1 MNTYFNS
8 NQNFNELVFENKNKA
23 YGAYAI
29 RKAYKDNVT
38 ISLVVTSAFFGLLAL
53 LSFSFTNKSEVV
65 PTVFGNDSIFVK
77 PYKEVEIKIEPKV
90 KPESKVDAA
99 PKSTSGA
106 MTASDDKKNVLDKTN
121 TDLVINKNPNP
132 FGNDSAAPKD
142 PEIKL
147 PPTPTKKKEVV
158 LYVDKMPKLDKMAQ
172 FIADNLRYPRVAV
185 ENGTSGTVHVT
196 FVVEED
202 GSITNI
208 KLLQGIGDGCEE
220 EAIRVVSIMP
230 QWEPGMHKGEPQRV
244 QCNLPIK
251 FRIK

>member
-1 MNTYFNS
+1 MNSYFNS

-38 ISLVVTSAFFGLLAL
+38 ISLFVTSAFFGLLAL
-53 LSFSFTNKSEVV
+53 LSFSFTNKTEVV
-65 PTVFGNDSIFVK
+65 PTVFGNDSIFVQ
-77 PYKEVEIKIEPKV
+77 PYNEVEIKIEPKV
-90 KPESKVDAA
+90 KPESKEAAA

-147 PPTPTKKKEVV
+147 PPIPTKKKEVV

-220 EAIRVVSIMP
+220 EAMRVVSIMP
-230 QWEPGMHKGEPQRV
+230 LWEPGMHKGEPQRV

>member
-29 RKAYKDNVT
+29 RKAYHDNVT
-38 ISLVVTSAFFGLLAL
+38 ISLIVSSAFFGLLVL
-53 LSFSFTNKSEVV
+53 ISFSFTNKSDAI
-65 PTVFGNDSIFVK
+65 PTDFGNDSIYVK
-77 PYKEVEIKIEPKV
+77 PYTEREIVIEPKV
-90 KPESKVDAA
+90 KTEPKPEAA

-106 MTASDDKKNVLDKTN
+106 MTASDDKKNVLDKATA
-121 TDLVINKNPNP
+121 DLVIKKDPNP
-132 FGNDSAAPKD
+132 FGNDSVAPKD
-142 PEIKL
+142 PEIKA
-147 PPTPTKKKEVV
+147 PPIPTKKKEAV
-158 LYVDKMPKLDKMAQ
+158 LFVDKMPKFDKMAQ
-172 FIADNLRYPRVAV
+172 FIADNLNYPRVAV

-202 GSITNI
+202 GTITNI
-208 KLLQGIGDGCEE
+208 KLLQGIGDGCEQ
-220 EAIRVVSIMP
+220 EAIRVVGIMP
-230 QWEPGMHKGEPQRV
+230 PWEPGMHKGEPQRV